1 MTLDRDLGILNALA
15 QALSHSLDL
24 GQVLHTAL
32 DKVAEL
38 LQLET
43 GWVWL
48 LDEEG
53 TSHLAAARN
62 LPPGLIQHPELM
74 EGSCYCLR
82 TYEAGDLRGAANVN
96 VVWCSRLEKL
106 VEGTNELQ
114 CHASIPLYADD
125 RRLGILNVASRDWRQ
140 LTEEELNL
148 LYTVGALVSLAVE
161 RTRLAARSAQ
171 LAALEERNRLARE
184 IHDTLAQSLAAIA
197 MRLETADALA
207 ESSERGTS
215 SGRLADAV
223 RHALALTRSTLE
235 EARRS
240 VLDLR
245 AAPLEGRTLVDAL
258 RSLGE
263 EFRDTGGRTLDVEI
277 AGDDSDPRALPPA
290 VEIGLYR
297 IAREALTNVVR
308 HADARRATVRLER
321 TDGDV
326 RMRIAD
332 DGAGFDPSRVPPGR
346 FGLVGATERA
356 RLLGGSLNVESAPGA
371 GTTIEVRVPLR
382 AGTAAATD
390 APPLA

>member
-1 MTLDRDLGILNALA
+1 MTLDRDLGILNQLA

-48 LDEEG
+48 LDETG
-53 TSHLAAARN
+53 ASRLAATRN
-62 LPPGLIQHPELM
+62 LPPGLVQHPALM
-74 EGSCYCLR
+74 EGSCYCLK

-106 VEGTNELQ
+106 VEGANELQ

-125 RRLGILNVASRDWRQ
+125 RKLGILNVASRDWRQ
-140 LTEEELNL
+140 LSDDELDL

-161 RTRLAARSAQ
+161 RTRLVARSAQ

-197 MRLETADALA
+197 MQLETADALA
-207 ESSERGTS
+207 ERGGEPAS
-215 SGRLADAV
+215 NDRLAGAV
-223 RHALALTRSTLE
+223 RHALTLTRSTLE

-258 RSLGE
+258 RAIVD
-263 EFRDTGGRTLDVEI
+263 EFQ
-277 AGDDSDPRALPPA
+277 GDDGRGLRVEVACDDSGALPA
-290 VEIGLYR
+290 AIEIGLYR

-308 HADARRATVRLER
+308 HAKARRAAILLER
-321 TDGDV
+321 TDGSV

-332 DGAGFDPSRVPPGR
+332 DGIGFEPSRVTPGR

-356 RLLGGSLNVESAPGA
+356 RLLGGALRVESGPGS
-371 GTTIEVRVPLR
+371 GTTVDVEVPLR
-382 AGTAAATD
+382 TGASVAA
-390 APPLA
+390 LS